1 MTDWLTE
8 IQTDRRTDWRTD
20 GRTDQRTHQPTNR
33 PTIQPTDRPTEQPAD
48 QQTNQPTD
56 QPTNGPT
63 DQPIKRLTDWPND
76 QPTDRVKLPKYVKF
90 KTSSNAKPKMSKR
103 NHMQVGLD
111 IQVSWH
117 NHRSNAKSKS
127 CVKKQLDVASLNVP
141 TTLFHIHQIPLG
153 WKNFSKYSIYFQT
166 ILHKNRDKK
175 KYRNIML

>member
-8 IQTDRRTDWRTD
+8 IQTDRRTDSRTD

-63 DQPIKRLTDWPND
+63 DQPIKRLTDWLND

-117 NHRSNAKSKS
+117 NHRSNAKRKS

-141 TTLFHIHQIPLG
+141 ITLFHIHQIPLG

>member
-1 MTDWLTE
+1 M
-8 IQTDRRTDWRTD
+8 D
-20 GRTDQRTHQPTNR
+20 GRTDGPTNRPTDRPYNRLTDQLNNRRTNRPTNQPTNQPMDQPTNR
-33 PTIQPTDRPTEQPAD
+33 PTD
-48 QQTNQPTD
+48 QR
-56 QPTNGPT
+56 TNGPT
-63 DQPIKRLTDWPND
+63 DQPTKRLTDWPND